1 MDLNTTFLKGR
12 MNKSLDERVL
22 PDGEYIDAL
31 NIRIGS
37 TENNSVGAIENSLGN
52 TKITSILYEGNPLST
67 NARCIGAYED
77 NQHET
82 IYWFVTDPG
91 NVDMVLSYNDKTG
104 TLIYHVIST
113 TVLNFNTQYLVNG
126 IDLIDGLLF
135 WTDNYNPPRRI
146 NVNSSYA
153 YPTMGVDNITEDDI
167 SVIVAPPL
175 ESPSIVPLISST
187 EKNYIIDKFVSFS
200 YRYKYKDGEYSALSQ
215 FSDIAFVPDNFFVDF
230 TSYTNGAMQ
239 NVFNSY
245 NVFFNT
251 GSKNVIQVDLCF
263 KLSDSSIVNII
274 ERYNKN
280 EQGWGDDQIKSINFN
295 NKKIYTALSSSEL
308 TRLFDNVPRIAKSQT
323 TMGNRL
329 MYGNYVDGYDIDTNI
344 NYDVVGV
351 SEAVGGKSLDVFTD
365 DGFYTINPST
375 PATIPSGII
384 KIDFTDTEIK
394 TGALLSIQFRLFHYS
409 FSGDPSYALEG
420 ILNEFDFSFNFNI
433 TNDFSSAYQLSQDQ
447 AFINAIYTHNPIADC
462 GTGFSLTDKFNC
474 SIITVA
480 TSPPDWDIVGTGIS
494 AVDQGFTII
503 SSPTEPN
510 IIKLQ
515 IPAIKFVGVQAETPD
530 LIAYEYL
537 TDIGTVASLST
548 LENKRS
554 LHSNRDYEV
563 AIVYQ
568 DEYLR
573 SSTALV
579 CNDNTVFFPASASDT
594 KNYIVS
600 TIQNLAPSWAKRYK
614 FVVKPSKSKYETI
627 YTNLFFQDDD
637 GFVWFKLEAENIS
650 KAKIG
655 EQLTVK
661 RDSNGAMN
669 NLVTVTVLD
678 VKSQSDNFISGP
690 NSDDIVYEPAGVYMK
705 MRVTNFEV
713 IYDKNSFIQLKTVG
727 PDGYDYPQ
735 RRIDLSYAN
744 PSYDPSIP
752 IDAEN
757 QPRITYDIP
766 AGSIVKFDIRM
777 NRDEANFLDA
787 NCGSRNYKYIRT
799 VVANQDYDNLYL
811 LAQGEGINFEDGVV
825 SGNDDT
831 MNTKDYN
838 QVLGVFAPC
847 YSFSGVS
854 DYICGDNPH
863 LPFNPNRFYKYF
875 IPPYWTAPPYNT
887 PGVNRFMFQRVDP
900 ENPYDQSLVG
910 GYYLILGS
918 GTPMCIGSF
927 GLDRKG
933 SYIGG
938 DITIQ
943 KATSLIVF
951 ETEALDAD
959 GEIYYEGSDSFPID
973 ENRFHMSG
981 DAPADKDQTSSTDP
995 DGFGVVTINSFDC
1008 FSFGNGVESYKI
1020 NDSIVGDP
1028 FYLGSRVTAVAQE
1041 QYKEAHR
1048 YASITYSGIYNAE
1061 TNINKLNE
1069 FNLSLANFKDLE
1081 KSFGP
1086 INKLYAR
1093 RTDVLVLQEDKISY
1107 TLAGK
1112 NLLSDS
1118 AGGGQIASIPE
1129 VLGTQIARTE
1139 DYGISNNPESFAVLG
1154 GEVYFTDIKRNVV
1167 LNLRGGSAQSD
1178 ALSIVSDM
1186 GMKYWFR
1193 DEFKNSQNY
1202 FKIGGYDPYMDE
1214 YVLHLTE
1221 NSMPTETDVFGC
1233 GITVSKQNVN
1243 GFYEFNVEV
1252 GDQIGEVTIDLSL
1265 FSGEMHIIANY
1276 NDVDVVDEILTIQDN
1291 YSFTFEKLLVFPNTV
1306 NIKITS
1312 INASFS
1318 INTNCINVIDY
1329 INVYRVVYNNPGLE
1343 DQTIHNQYRWSLG
1356 TYNSPFLNDFI
1367 IMEADGVS
1375 LYDSQFGG
1383 LSDGMI
1389 PADGSDITLVSQKRT
1404 GDTFVF
1410 NPELN
1415 SFKYLV
1421 SNNLYTPSELL
1432 PLLTPITPI
1441 TGEYR
1446 VTINNAALAGYDYL
1460 YLVWDYRSMS
1470 SITLCYDETNP
1481 YVLCCDCT
1489 VSDSYFINSDSFI
1502 TATSIWTDENQTTVA
1517 ADGFY
1522 MIDGTYRQLLSGVL
1536 LDPVPCN
1543 GCVTQTLCFVGL
1555 WEEGDPEHPD
1565 GGTITYVNPAGE
1577 TIIQDLIW
1585 QGNFVSIEFID
1596 IISYVGIYEINCNPQ
1611 TQCFEGLWESAE
1623 HPEGGSVTYINV
1635 DGFTITQ
1642 DLIFLGDTVTI
1653 QYLEIISFIGV
1664 VEVVCNMILSSRSHT
1679 GLPYSERDNG
1689 CEEILDDNIYIISNA
1704 GTDIIESGDIV
1715 CNSIN
1720 SNDRFNGGDLYYLLN
1735 KQASMP
1741 GYEYVCQIN
1750 NDGVI
1755 TVYYLCPAPPP

>member
-1 MDLNTTFLKGR
+1 

-52 TKITSILYEGNPLST
+52 TKISSILYEGDPLST
-67 NARCIGAYED
+67 DARCIGAYED

-91 NVDMVLSYNDKTG
+91 NVDMVLSYNDRTS

-113 TVLNFNTQYLVNG
+113 TVLNFDTQYLVNG

-175 ESPSIVPLISST
+175 ESPSVVPLISST

-239 NVFNSY
+239 NIFNSY

-251 GSKNVIQVDLCF
+251 GNKNVIQVDLCF

-351 SEAVGGKSLDVFTD
+351 SEGIGGKYLNVFTD
-365 DGFYTINPST
+365 DGFYTINPLV

-447 AFINAIYTHNPIADC
+447 SFINAIYEHNPIVDC

-474 SIITVA
+474 SMTTVV
-480 TSPPDWDIVGTGIS
+480 TSPPDWDIEGTGIS

-503 SSPTEPN
+503 ASPTEPN

-515 IPAIKFVGVQAETPD
+515 IPAIKFVTDPPD
-530 LIAYEYL
+530 LEAYEYL

-579 CNDNTVFFPASASDT
+579 CDDNTVFFPASASDT

-690 NSDDIVYEPAGVYMK
+690 NPDDIVYEPAGVYMK

-713 IYDKNSFIQLKTVG
+713 IYDKNSFIQLKVVG
-727 PDGYDYPQ
+727 GFNGKDYTQ

-831 MNTKDYN
+831 MNTNDYN
-838 QVLGVFAPC
+838 QILGVFAPC
-847 YSFSGVS
+847 YRTSIGSP
-854 DYICGDNPH
+854 YICGDDPH
-863 LPFNPNRFYKYF
+863 PPFNPVAGYLYF
-875 IPPYWTAPPYNT
+875 IPPYWTAPPYND

-900 ENPYDQSLVG
+900 EDPYDESLVG
-910 GYYLILGS
+910 GYYLVLQT
-918 GTPMCIGSF
+918 GTPMCIGTF
-927 GLDRKG
+927 GLDKQG
-933 SYIGG
+933 SYVDGN
-938 DITIQ
+938 ITIQ

-973 ENRFHMSG
+973 QNRFHMSG
-981 DAPADKDQTSSTDP
+981 DSPADQDQTSSTDP

-1086 INKLYAR
+1086 INRLYAR

-1107 TLAGK
+1107 ILAGK

-1129 VLGTQIARTE
+1129 VLGTQIARIE
-1139 DYGISNNPESFAVLG
+1139 DYGISNNPESFSVFG
-1154 GEVYFTDIKRNVV
+1154 GEVYFTDIKRNSV

-1178 ALSIVSDM
+1178 ALSVVSDM

-1193 DEFKNSQNY
+1193 DEFKNSPNY

-1221 NSMPTETDVFGC
+1221 TAMPTETDIFGC

-1252 GDQIGEVTIDLSL
+1252 GDQIGEITIDLSL
-1265 FSGEMHIIANY
+1265 FSGETHIIANY

-1306 NIKITS
+1306 NIKLTS
-1312 INASFS
+1312 INASFEIKTS
-1318 INTNCINVIDY
+1318 CVNVIDY

-1343 DQTIHNQYRWSLG
+1343 EQTIHNQYRWSLG

-1383 LSDGMI
+1383 LSQGMI
-1389 PADGSDITLVSQKRT
+1389 PADGSDITLVSQKRA

-1410 NPELN
+1410 DPDLN

-1432 PLLTPITPI
+1432 PLLSTITPI

-1446 VTINNAALAGYDYL
+1446 ATINSVALAGYDYL
-1460 YLVWDYRSMS
+1460 YLVWDYRSIS

-1481 YVLCCDCT
+1481 YVLCCDCP
-1489 VSDSYFINSDSFI
+1489 VSDSYFIDSDSFI

-1517 ADGFY
+1517 DDGFY
-1522 MIDGTYRQLLSGVL
+1522 MIDDTYRQLLLGVL
-1536 LDPVPCN
+1536 LDPVPCT
-1543 GCVTQTLCFVGL
+1543 GCVTQTLCFIGL

-1577 TIIQDLIW
+1577 TITQDLIW

-1596 IISYVGIYEINCNPQ
+1596 IISYVGIYEISCNTQ
-1611 TQCFEGLWESAE
+1611 TICYEGIWEEGDPA
-1623 HPEGGSVTYINV
+1623 HPEGGSVNYINA
-1635 DGFTITQ
+1635 DGDNITQ
-1642 DLIFLGDTVTI
+1642 DLIWLGDTITI
-1653 QYLEIISFIGV
+1653 QYLEIISFVGIE
-1664 VEVVCNMILSSRSHT
+1664 EVVCNMILSSRSNT

-1689 CEEILDDNIYIISNA
+1689 CEEILDDNVYIISNA

-1715 CNSIN
+1715 CNSTN
-1720 SNDRFNGGDLYYLLN
+1720 PNDRFDGGDLYYLLN
-1735 KQASMP
+1735 KQASLP
-1741 GYEYVCQIN
+1741 GYDYVCQIN
-1750 NDGVI
+1750 ENGVI
-1755 TVYYLCPAPPP
+1755 TVYILCPLPPP